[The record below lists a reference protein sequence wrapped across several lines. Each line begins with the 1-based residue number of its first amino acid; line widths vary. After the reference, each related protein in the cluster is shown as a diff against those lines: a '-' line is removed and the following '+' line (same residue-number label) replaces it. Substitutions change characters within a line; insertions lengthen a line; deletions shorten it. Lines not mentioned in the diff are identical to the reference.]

1 MKVGIYRLH
10 HETLDEAALATIETA
25 YQTPIHIISVYRA
38 WNRCEIEDDLPWLEQ
53 LKGLPRDILL
63 TWEPWQIP
71 ASPDKPFEQPS
82 FSLKTIISGS
92 YDNYI
97 RAFARRLAEF
107 PRSVYLRP
115 LHEMNGNWY
124 PWCGTVNGNA
134 PEDFAAAWRHI
145 RNIVTAEVA
154 SGIKWVWSP
163 YAHSYPMEPFNGIDR
178 YFPGDA
184 LIDWVAIDG
193 YNWGTSMNWSTW
205 QSFEEIFS
213 DAYETAITMSRR
225 PVMIAETASSEVGG
239 SKEQWITDAFRVL
252 KTRFQKVKILVW
264 FDISKECDWRIASSQ
279 GSLKAFRA
287 SAQSF

>member
-124 PWCGTVNGNA
+124 PWCGTVNGNT
-134 PEDFAAAWRHI
+134 PEDFADAWRHI

-252 KTRFQKVKILVW
+252 KTRFQKVEILVW